1 MDIRLAA
8 LLLAALLPGCGNWAG
23 FGFDARGPEM
33 PRIREVLRL
42 ERGMTVADI
51 GAGKG
56 ELAAALAGEVGSDG
70 RIFATDIDRD
80 RIEALRAK
88 FAREK
93 LGNVVVVE
101 GGASETRLPRACC
114 DAIIL
119 RRAYHH
125 LTQPKEMNAS
135 LREALRPGGVLA
147 IIDLPPILGHGVRS
161 DRVIAEVTR
170 SGFELV
176 GLVEDWPGPWVLD
189 TYCAIFRRT
198 P

>member
-1 MDIRLAA
+1 MDARIAA
-8 LLLAALLPGCGNWAG
+8 LLLTAFLPACSNWAG
-23 FGFDARGPEM
+23 FGFDAQGPEM

-42 ERGMTVADI
+42 QQGMTIADV

-56 ELAAALAGEVGSDG
+56 QLSSALAGEVGAEG
-70 RIFATDIDRD
+70 MIFATDIDRD
-80 RIEALRAK
+80 RIEVLRAK

-93 LGNVVVVE
+93 LANVVVVE
-101 GGASETRLPRACC
+101 GAASETKLPRGCC

-125 LTQPKEMNAS
+125 LTHPVEMNAS
-135 LREALRPGGVLA
+135 LREALRPAGLLA
-147 IIDLPPILGHGVRS
+147 VIDMPLWGHGVTS
-161 DRVIAEVTR
+161 DKVVGEVTR

-176 GLVEDWPGPWVLD
+176 ELVTDWPGPPILN
-189 TYCAIFRRT
+189 TYCALFRRA